1 MLHQFA
7 CELVGLYPGDS
18 RGGQQFGGGA
28 RPAAGALD
36 KVRRPPQVVR
46 NGLPDLLLGGFLLQ
60 QLPDTVPGL
69 QVEGAAVHVTARHQ
83 QPGCVAHP
91 LALEQPDG
99 VGGAHQAVGPGNLLE
114 RVGCAL
120 FAQMMHQQQPD
131 AAAVRQGFQRAH
143 ILVIAGVSA
152 VVRVGGADLLQ
163 GVDDHQPGFKV
174 LGQEFLDLGFQ
185 PVPDGAACG
194 LEVQPA
200 GNGVLGQAEQTSL
213 DTGVGVLQTEVQY
226 SLWLG
231 DAAPNLAAPGQLRA
245 KPQAQPTFACFA
257 GTGQQGKPGGQQ
269 AGNQPPH
276 RRQRG
281 GK

>member
-1 MLHQFA
+1 M
-7 CELVGLYPGDS
+7 
-18 RGGQQFGGGA
+18 
-28 RPAAGALD
+28 
-36 KVRRPPQVVR
+36 
-46 NGLPDLLLGGFLLQ
+46 
-60 QLPDTVPGL
+60 TVIP
-69 QVEGAAVHVTARHQ
+69 VTGEAQ
-83 QPGCVAHP
+83 QPGRVAHP
-91 LALEQPDG
+91 LALQQPDG
-99 VGGAHQAVGPGNLLE
+99 VGGAHQAIGPGNLLE

-143 ILVIAGVSA
+143 ILIIAGVSA

-163 GVDDHQPGFKV
+163 GVDDHQPGFGV
-174 LGQEFLDLGFQ
+174 LGQEFLDLEFQ
-185 PVPDGAACG
+185 SVPDGAASG

-200 GNGVLGQAEQTSL
+200 GNGVLGQAEQTPL
-213 DTGVGVLQTEVQY
+213 DAGVGVLQTEVQY

-231 DAAPNLAAPGQLRA
+231 GAAPDLAAPGQLQA
-245 KPQAQPTFACFA
+245 KPQAQPTFACLA

-269 AGNQPPH
+269 AGNQPPY